1 MAARKIARREW
12 TRSDV
17 RELKSMA
24 KKVPARQ
31 IARKLRRSAGGVR
44 PENFARHAA
53 ASPGEVIRTSG
64 FRNHDG
70 KRRTV
75 SVACRPPETL
85 APLDA
90 ARRPRVPCQNDAV
103 TP

>member
-31 IARKLRRSAGGVR
+31 IARKLRRSEGAVR
-44 PENFARHAA
+44 QKAFVL
-53 ASPGEVIRTSG
+53 GTSLG
-64 FRNHDG
+64 TRRQRRRG
-70 KRRTV
+70 K
-75 SVACRPPETL
+75 
-85 APLDA
+85 
-90 ARRPRVPCQNDAV
+90 
-103 TP
+103 